1 MENSRHRSRAMKDR
15 LKELEILL
23 ECDIE
28 YTTDQSA
35 TRRSNH
41 TVFPVDGHHFIVIDR
56 KLSATESKLVRYW
69 LEKNITNES
78 AIILEEGGYLQ
89 LSKLQRFPLNLW
101 RVAFKES
108 REDVLAI
115 LQSTFTKDVILEVSQ
130 NAFVILVSE
139 SPVTPA
145 EVLSIIES
153 EALTSVHIITGER
166 IHHPEELHKAYLQL
180 NMLYD
185 LAHKLKQHSRVIRF
199 EDLRFPMLLQS
210 ILRSQG
216 KQTPNIINDSE
227 LEQTALVFF
236 DHNLNITE
244 TAQALFIHRNTLI
257 YRLNKLETVTGY
269 DIRKFNDAISFY
281 LSYLMHKINREIA

>member
-1 MENSRHRSRAMKDR
+1 MKDR

-28 YTTDQSA
+28 YTTEQSE
-35 TRRSNH
+35 THRSNH

-69 LEKNITNES
+69 LEKNITNET
-78 AIILEEGGYLQ
+78 AILLEFGGYKQ
-89 LSKLQRFPLNLW
+89 LSKRQRFPVNLW
-101 RVAFKES
+101 RISFREN

-115 LQSTFTKDVILEVSQ
+115 LQSTFSKDTILEMAQ
-130 NAFVILVSE
+130 NIFVVLVSE
-139 SPVTPA
+139 SLITPE

-153 EALTSVHIITGER
+153 EALTSVHITTGATVQEA
-166 IHHPEELHKAYLQL
+166 EA
-180 NMLYD
+180 LYD
-185 LAHKLKQHSRVIRF
+185 AYVKLNSLYEFGMKLKGHARLIQY
-199 EDLRFPMLLQS
+199 ETLRFPLLLQGYLNS
-210 ILRSQG
+210 NG
-216 KQTPNIINDSE
+216 TPVPNIINDPE
-227 LEQTALVFF
+227 LEQTALAFF

-257 YRLNKLETVTGY
+257 YRLNKLENVTGY

-281 LSYLMHKINREIA
+281 LSYLMHKMY